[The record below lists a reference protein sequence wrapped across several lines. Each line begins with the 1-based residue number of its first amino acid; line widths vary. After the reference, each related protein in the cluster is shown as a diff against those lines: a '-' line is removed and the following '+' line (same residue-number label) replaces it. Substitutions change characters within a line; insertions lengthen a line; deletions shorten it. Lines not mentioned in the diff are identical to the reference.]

1 MIRVSVTPG
10 GIDPGA
16 ELSMLEA
23 LGGGGVASF
32 TGVVR
37 GGDGL
42 KALLLEHHPRLTEP
56 VMRGIAEQAAA
67 RWDLLGVV
75 LIHRH
80 GRLLPGERIIFCAAA
95 ARHRQAALD
104 AAGFLVD
111 WAKTKAPFWKQEQ
124 FADGR
129 RHWIEARAA
138 DDDAAARWSGDAGR

>member
-1 MIRVSVTPG
+1 MIRVAVTAAD
-10 GIDPGA
+10 IDSGA
-16 ELSMLEA
+16 ELAKLEA

-32 TGVVR
+32 TGIVR

-42 KALLLEHHPRLTEP
+42 EALLLEHHPRLTEP
-56 VMRGIAEQAAA
+56 VMRDIAGEASR
-67 RWDLLGVV
+67 RWNLLGVV
-75 LIHRH
+75 LVHRF
-80 GRLLPGERIIFCAAA
+80 GRLHPGERIIFCAAA

-104 AAGFLVD
+104 ATGFLVD

-138 DDDAAARWSGDAGR
+138 DDVAADRWTDHAGR